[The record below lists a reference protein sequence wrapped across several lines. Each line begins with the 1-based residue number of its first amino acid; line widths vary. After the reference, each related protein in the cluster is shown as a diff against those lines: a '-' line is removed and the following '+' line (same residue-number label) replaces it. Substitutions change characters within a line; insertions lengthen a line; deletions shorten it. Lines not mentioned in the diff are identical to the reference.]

1 MRNIYFYYL
10 AILTPLAI
18 LLFLMRIN
26 YLNSWLFI
34 ILIFAYSLIYRT
46 YVDGLRLVSKGI
58 IEKSEIWKMLYNGGR
73 FHYFKDLY
81 FK

>member
-10 AILTPLAI
+10 AILSPLAM
-18 LLFLMRIN
+18 LLYLMKMN
-26 YLNSWLFI
+26 YLNSWLFM

-46 YVDGLRLVSKGI
+46 YIDGLRLSSKGI
-58 IEKSEIWKMLYNGGR
+58 IDKADIWKMVYNGRR
-73 FHYFKDLY
+73 FQYFKELY

>member
-1 MRNIYFYYL
+1 MRNIYLYYI
-10 AILTPLAI
+10 AILFPLAI
-18 LLFLMRIN
+18 LLFLMKMD

-46 YVDGLRLVSKGI
+46 YIDGLRLVSKGV
-58 IEKSEIWKMLYNGGR
+58 IEKSDIWKMVYNGRR
-73 FHYFKDLY
+73 FQYFRELY

>member
-1 MRNIYFYYL
+1 MRNIYLYYI
-10 AILTPLAI
+10 AILFPLAI
-18 LLFLMRIN
+18 LLFLMKMH

-46 YVDGLRLVSKGI
+46 YIDGLRLVSKGI
-58 IEKSEIWKMLYNGGR
+58 IEKSDIWKMVYNGRR
-73 FHYFKDLY
+73 FQYFKELY

>member
-1 MRNIYFYYL
+1 MK
-10 AILTPLAI
+10 
-18 LLFLMRIN
+18 MQ

-46 YVDGLRLVSKGI
+46 YIDGLRLVSKGI
-58 IEKSEIWKMLYNGGR
+58 IEKSEIWKMVYNGRR
-73 FHYFKDLY
+73 FEFFKELY

>member
-1 MRNIYFYYL
+1 MGNIYFYYT
-10 AILTPLAI
+10 AILSPLAI
-18 LLFLMRIN
+18 LLFLMRMN

-34 ILIFAYSLIYRT
+34 ILIIAYSLIYRT

-58 IEKSEIWKMLYNGGR
+58 IEKSDIWKMVYNGRR
-73 FHYFKDLY
+73 FQYFKELY